1 MQPRPKWKELA
12 RALRIRV
19 GDDCLHPEVQA
30 YLQRASC
37 ERVLVACSGGADSVF
52 LLGILWANAE
62 LLGVELVVAH
72 YNHRWRGSESDEDA
86 RFVEVMAKTLGCT
99 YLTETRPEK
108 EAAFT
113 ETTARA
119 LRLDFLRRAATE
131 ANCDCIALGHQQG
144 DILETQLQR
153 IARGS
158 GSEGLAAPRPIHRFE
173 RYPPHVRP
181 LLNMR
186 SGDVRMAVAACGLPW
201 CEDSSND
208 DLSIPRNA
216 LRRKW
221 IPGLVDAV
229 GRDVSTAAAR
239 TRQLL
244 EEDADALEQFMR
256 ASFSREVL
264 AADRLSRTRLRASPR
279 ALSRRALS
287 AWLGNHGL
295 MDSLSAAALD
305 NLLDT
310 VYSAQSE
317 SRQSAGEQFI
327 RIRETELSLECD
339 LQKQTSPG
347 LEIASLEAGE
357 SLILPTGGSWRR
369 SLWMWMPACRQT

>member
-1 MQPRPKWKELA
+1 
-12 RALRIRV
+12 
-19 GDDCLHPEVQA
+19 
-30 YLQRASC
+30 
-37 ERVLVACSGGADSVF
+37 
-52 LLGILWANAE
+52 
-62 LLGVELVVAH
+62 
-72 YNHRWRGSESDEDA
+72 
-86 RFVEVMAKTLGCT
+86 
-99 YLTETRPEK
+99 
-108 EAAFT
+108 
-113 ETTARA
+113 
-119 LRLDFLRRAATE
+119 
-131 ANCDCIALGHQQG
+131 
-144 DILETQLQR
+144 
-153 IARGS
+153 
-158 GSEGLAAPRPIHRFE
+158 
-173 RYPPHVRP
+173 
-181 LLNMR
+181 
-186 SGDVRMAVAACGLPW
+186 MAVAACGLPW